1 ASLGLTVYNA
11 VMLRNAATTHTVHRS
26 VRLLP
31 VGAHSAPC
39 YPVQAIKL
47 SFRVRVKRSP
57 VGQSRAAAVH
67 TLPAALTTEMLA
79 RDRVAAARMAG
90 CTGMRR
96 RKRL

>member
-1 ASLGLTVYNA
+1 MDDKDGK
-11 VMLRNAATTHTVHRS
+11 LRNAAITQTVDRS
-26 VRLLP
+26 VCLLP
-31 VGAHSAPC
+31 VDAHSAPC
-39 YPVQAIKL
+39 YPIQAIKL

-57 VGQSRAAAVH
+57 EGQSRAAAVR